1 MPDAASLLGIAIVCT
16 YSWRWLGVLVAGRMD
31 DDSPIFE
38 WVTCVA
44 YAIATGLM
52 MKIIL
57 LPGGALT
64 ETHLIDRLAG
74 LAVCM
79 GVFYSLGKK
88 PARGAGRRRV
98 RFHAVSGLKE
108 PAVLASHKREERS
121 HGHSG
126 HPLGA

>member
-1 MPDAASLLGIAIVCT
+1 
-16 YSWRWLGVLVAGRMD
+16 MD

-74 LAVCM
+74 LAVCV
-79 GVFYSLGKK
+79 GVFYSLREKTCSRGW
-88 PARGAGRRRV
+88 ARACAFSCCFRAYEACCFRV
-98 RFHAVSGLKE
+98 ERTL
-108 PAVLASHKREERS
+108 EEKN
-121 HGHSG
+121 HGH
-126 HPLGA
+126 HPLDA